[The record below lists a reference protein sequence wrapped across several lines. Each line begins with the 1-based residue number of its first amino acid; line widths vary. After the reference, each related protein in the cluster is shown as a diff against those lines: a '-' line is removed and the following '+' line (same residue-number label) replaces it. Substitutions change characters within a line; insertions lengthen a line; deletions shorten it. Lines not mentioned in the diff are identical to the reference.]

1 MQRTRLEHTERIC
14 LLGAPGSGKSTLAL
28 VLAQALDLP
37 LIRMSDLQQQMEAAL
52 GEHAATAA
60 RVAYMEHVLASQPW
74 ITDGYYQLSVD
85 LRLRKADLIIFLDL
99 PLHVCLHSV
108 VRRGW
113 NNLLGLHTTAYQS
126 YRASL
131 AARIKYLFG
140 PRIYKRV
147 FEFHYRRRAVLLKK
161 LQALGRPE
169 KVVIF
174 QSRAAVN
181 AFIRQIRSA
190 QTDASTSS
198 MNL

>member
-1 MQRTRLEHTERIC
+1 MERARLQHLERIC

-28 VLAQALDLP
+28 VLAQALNLP

-52 GEHAATAA
+52 GERAAVGA
-60 RVAYMEHVLASQPW
+60 RVAYMEQMLGSQPW

-108 VRRGW
+108 VKRGW
-113 NNLLGLHTTAYQS
+113 NNLLGVHTTAYQS

-131 AARIKYLFG
+131 GARIRYLFG

-147 FEFHYRRRAVLLKK
+147 FEFEYRRRPVLLEK
-161 LQALGRPE
+161 LQALGHPE

-174 QSRAAVN
+174 QSRATVN
-181 AFIRQIRSA
+181 ALISQIRSI
-190 QTDASTSS
+190 QPDTGR
-198 MNL
+198 

>member
-1 MQRTRLEHTERIC
+1 MKRACLEQMERIC

-28 VLAQALDLP
+28 VLAQALNLP
-37 LIRMSDLQQQMEAAL
+37 LIRMSDLQQQMAAAL
-52 GEHAATAA
+52 GEHAADGA
-60 RVAYMEHVLASQPW
+60 RVDYMERVLASQPW

-108 VRRGW
+108 LRRGL
-113 NNLLGLHTTAYQS
+113 NNLLGLQTTAYQS

-131 AARIKYLFG
+131 AARIRYVFG

-147 FEFHYRRRAVLLKK
+147 FEFQYRRRQVLLEK
-161 LQALGRPE
+161 LQALGQPE

-181 AFIRQIRSA
+181 ALIREIRST
-190 QTDASTSS
+190 QTDAGRSGR
-198 MNL
+198 